1 MWTNR
6 VLMCGIDILLC
17 LWAVYLFF
25 FYFDIFFARKRKR
38 YLSVIGITLFVIWQ
52 FGITTIISFPAYI
65 NIAVTIMFTFLAV
78 MMTYEGRWWNKGVF
92 VITFNA
98 IWMLMETLC
107 NYILLTY
114 CPQYAAVRQV
124 GSFVSKIF
132 FNAVI
137 LALKKVF
144 TDDDIKELPVRYSI
158 LLVLIPTGS
167 IYIMNNIFMLG
178 FANNNGRTRINS
190 TFTVLILLGMNILIF
205 YVYMKLADDLR
216 LRRMAAVYEQQ
227 LELCER
233 HQQERELSMLQL
245 RDIKHNMKN
254 NLISILAYAENKEY
268 EKMTGFIEEIMGE
281 GGMVIASISNSGN
294 IVIDSLIGYWY
305 VTAQNKRII
314 FKTDICIPMIMPF
327 KGADLSLILGNL
339 LENAVEAAE
348 KVEENRYINVKM
360 KFDKNNLL
368 LFVDNSYKG
377 KLLKTRDNRLKSTKS
392 DAENHGVGLASVYR
406 AVAKYHGSVV
416 IEDSEPGKSKIRIVL
431 YSNVQ
436 E

>member
-38 YLSVIGITLFVIWQ
+38 YLSMIGITLFVIWQ

-107 NYILLTY
+107 NYILITY

-144 TDDDIKELPVRYSI
+144 TDDDIKELPVRYS
-158 LLVLIPTGS
+158 
-167 IYIMNNIFMLG
+167 
-178 FANNNGRTRINS
+178 
-190 TFTVLILLGMNILIF
+190 ILLGMNILIF

-305 VTAQNKRII
+305 VTAKNKRII

-416 IEDSEPGKSKIRIVL
+416 IEDSELGKFKIRIVL

>member
-1 MWTNR
+1 MWTNK

-25 FYFDIFFARKRKR
+25 FYFDIFFVRKRKR
-38 YLSVIGITLFVIWQ
+38 YLSVIGITLFVVWQ

-107 NYILLTY
+107 NYILITY

-205 YVYMKLADDLR
+205 YVYMKL
-216 LRRMAAVYEQQ
+216 
-227 LELCER
+227 
-233 HQQERELSMLQL
+233 

-305 VTAQNKRII
+305 VTAQNKKII

-416 IEDSEPGKSKIRIVL
+416 IEDSEPGKFKIRIVL

>member
-1 MWTNR
+1 M
-6 VLMCGIDILLC
+6 L
-17 LWAVYLFF
+17 
-25 FYFDIFFARKRKR
+25 
-38 YLSVIGITLFVIWQ
+38 
-52 FGITTIISFPAYI
+52 
-65 NIAVTIMFTFLAV
+65 NIAICDDDIQITGKIERLLQDIAKRNFVDTEIEVFWNGKSLADAIAAGERYDVIYLDIEMDKEDGISAARRIRTYDKNVRIIYVTSHESYMR
-78 MMTYEGRWWNKGVF
+78 E
-92 VITFNA
+92 
-98 IWMLMETLC
+98 
-107 NYILLTY
+107 
-114 CPQYAAVRQV
+114 V

-178 FANNNGRTRINS
+178 FANNTGRTRINS

-416 IEDSEPGKSKIRIVL
+416 IEDSEPGKFKIRIVL

>member
-107 NYILLTY
+107 NYILITY

-233 HQQERELSMLQL
+233 HQQPAA
-245 RDIKHNMKN
+245 IK
-254 NLISILAYAENKEY
+254 ITPSILPV
-268 EKMTGFIEEIMGE
+268 TFRQC
-281 GGMVIASISNSGN
+281 SFSSLSNSWLMFSTGESFHIQMELTKIIPQATN
-294 IVIDSLIGYWY
+294 SPNGY
-305 VTAQNKRII
+305 
-314 FKTDICIPMIMPF
+314 
-327 KGADLSLILGNL
+327 
-339 LENAVEAAE
+339 
-348 KVEENRYINVKM
+348 
-360 KFDKNNLL
+360 LL
-368 LFVDNSYKG
+368 L
-377 KLLKTRDNRLKSTKS
+377 
-392 DAENHGVGLASVYR
+392 
-406 AVAKYHGSVV
+406 
-416 IEDSEPGKSKIRIVL
+416 ICKIMT
-431 YSNVQ
+431 
-436 E
+436 

>member
-1 MWTNR
+1 MPRYIVTLTNDEIQELKAIIQKGGKGYR
-6 VLMCGIDILLC
+6 IKHAQILLK
-17 LWAVYLFF
+17 LDQKPENKAWTYDRIKDAYGA
-25 FYFDIFFARKRKR
+25 AR
-38 YLSVIGITLFVIWQ
+38 STIAGIAQ
-52 FGITTIISFPAYI
+52 
-65 NIAVTIMFTFLAV
+65 
-78 MMTYEGRWWNKGVF
+78 
-92 VITFNA
+92 
-98 IWMLMETLC
+98 
-107 NYILLTY
+107 
-114 CPQYAAVRQV
+114 
-124 GSFVSKIF
+124 
-132 FNAVI
+132 
-137 LALKKVF
+137 
-144 TDDDIKELPVRYSI
+144 
-158 LLVLIPTGS
+158 
-167 IYIMNNIFMLG
+167 
-178 FANNNGRTRINS
+178 
-190 TFTVLILLGMNILIF
+190 
-205 YVYMKLADDLR
+205 
-216 LRRMAAVYEQQ
+216 
-227 LELCER
+227 
-233 HQQERELSMLQL
+233 LSMLQL

-305 VTAQNKRII
+305 VTAQNKKII

-368 LFVDNSYKG
+368 LIVDNSYKG

-416 IEDSEPGKSKIRIVL
+416 IEDSEPGKFKIRIVL

>member
-107 NYILLTY
+107 NYILITY

-144 TDDDIKELPVRYSI
+144 TDDDIKELPVRYS
-158 LLVLIPTGS
+158 
-167 IYIMNNIFMLG
+167 
-178 FANNNGRTRINS
+178 
-190 TFTVLILLGMNILIF
+190 ILLGMNILIF

-305 VTAQNKRII
+305 VTAQNKKII

-416 IEDSEPGKSKIRIVL
+416 IEDSEPGKFKIRIVL

>member
-1 MWTNR
+1 MKIFKYEEYTIAQDSKRDFTIVEKNNNFFKLDNATFDSLFGKEKLEF
-6 VLMCGIDILLC
+6 VKNDKDNILYMMGMIFMILLT
-17 LWAVYLFF
+17 LYL
-25 FYFDIFFARKRKR
+25 YFRTTTYSIIDVNFLPA
-38 YLSVIGITLFVIWQ
+38 TLVLI
-52 FGITTIISFPAYI
+52 I
-65 NIAVTIMFTFLAV
+65 NIFIHELGHVLFLKKFYPKSRVKIGFKFMF
-78 MMTYEGRWWNKGVF
+78 KGVF

-245 RDIKHNMKN
+245 RDIKHNMK
-254 NLISILAYAENKEY
+254 L
-268 EKMTGFIEEIMGE
+268 
-281 GGMVIASISNSGN
+281 
-294 IVIDSLIGYWY
+294 
-305 VTAQNKRII
+305 
-314 FKTDICIPMIMPF
+314 
-327 KGADLSLILGNL
+327 
-339 LENAVEAAE
+339 
-348 KVEENRYINVKM
+348 
-360 KFDKNNLL
+360 
-368 LFVDNSYKG
+368 
-377 KLLKTRDNRLKSTKS
+377 
-392 DAENHGVGLASVYR
+392 
-406 AVAKYHGSVV
+406 
-416 IEDSEPGKSKIRIVL
+416 
-431 YSNVQ
+431 
-436 E
+436 

>member
-25 FYFDIFFARKRKR
+25 FYFDIFFVRKKKR
-38 YLSVIGITLFVIWQ
+38 CLSVIGITLFMVWQ

-107 NYILLTY
+107 NYILITY
-114 CPQYAAVRQV
+114 WPQYAAVRQV

-178 FANNNGRTRINS
+178 FTNNNGRTRINS

-216 LRRMAAVYEQQ
+216 LRRMAAVYE
-227 LELCER
+227 
-233 HQQERELSMLQL
+233 
-245 RDIKHNMKN
+245 
-254 NLISILAYAENKEY
+254 
-268 EKMTGFIEEIMGE
+268 
-281 GGMVIASISNSGN
+281 
-294 IVIDSLIGYWY
+294 
-305 VTAQNKRII
+305 
-314 FKTDICIPMIMPF
+314 
-327 KGADLSLILGNL
+327 
-339 LENAVEAAE
+339 
-348 KVEENRYINVKM
+348 
-360 KFDKNNLL
+360 
-368 LFVDNSYKG
+368 
-377 KLLKTRDNRLKSTKS
+377 
-392 DAENHGVGLASVYR
+392 
-406 AVAKYHGSVV
+406 
-416 IEDSEPGKSKIRIVL
+416 
-431 YSNVQ
+431 
-436 E
+436 

>member
-1 MWTNR
+1 MFNTAILFFENASMGIITQGIEKITCRWDSTLNMVKYNHNMR
-6 VLMCGIDILLC
+6 SEVYSMKKLFKVFSLMLVVIMAFPFSVMASENDQQRSDLIGAEEGDFEKLIAEIQNIKATHPDYSEEMLMSFLEANHQDVERGIIDIWNALTDSEKKLC
-17 LWAVYLFF
+17 IRYP
-25 FYFDIFFARKRKR
+25 FD
-38 YLSVIGITLFVIWQ
+38 
-52 FGITTIISFPAYI
+52 
-65 NIAVTIMFTFLAV
+65 
-78 MMTYEGRWWNKGVF
+78 
-92 VITFNA
+92 
-98 IWMLMETLC
+98 
-107 NYILLTY
+107 
-114 CPQYAAVRQV
+114 
-124 GSFVSKIF
+124 
-132 FNAVI
+132 
-137 LALKKVF
+137 ALKV
-144 TDDDIKELPVRYSI
+144 
-158 LLVLIPTGS
+158 
-167 IYIMNNIFMLG
+167 NIFMLG

-305 VTAQNKRII
+305 VTAQNKKII

-348 KVEENRYINVKM
+348 KVEENKYINVKM

-416 IEDSEPGKSKIRIVL
+416 IEDSEPGKFKIRIVL

>member
-1 MWTNR
+1 MYSTRNKKCMLKLAKKDFLKNR
-6 VLMCGIDILLC
+6 TRNIVAVLAMILTT
-17 LWAVYLFF
+17 VLF
-25 FYFDIFFARKRKR
+25 A
-38 YLSVIGITLFVIWQ
+38 TL
-52 FGITTIISFPAYI
+52 ITTGVGAYES
-65 NIAVTIMFTFLAV
+65 VQ
-78 MMTYEGRWWNKGVF
+78 
-92 VITFNA
+92 
-98 IWMLMETLC
+98 
-107 NYILLTY
+107 LT
-114 CPQYAAVRQV
+114 
-124 GSFVSKIF
+124 
-132 FNAVI
+132 
-137 LALKKVF
+137 
-144 TDDDIKELPVRYSI
+144 
-158 LLVLIPTGS
+158 
-167 IYIMNNIFMLG
+167 
-178 FANNNGRTRINS
+178 
-190 TFTVLILLGMNILIF
+190 
-205 YVYMKLADDLR
+205 
-216 LRRMAAVYEQQ
+216 
-227 LELCER
+227 
-233 HQQERELSMLQL
+233 LQL

-281 GGMVIASISNSGN
+281 GGMMIASISNSGN

-368 LFVDNSYKG
+368 LFVENSYKG
-377 KLLKTRDNRLKSTKS
+377 KLLKTRDSRLKSTKS

-406 AVAKYHGSVV
+406 AVAKYHGSVI
-416 IEDSEPGKSKIRIVL
+416 IEDSEPGKFKIRIVL

>member
-25 FYFDIFFARKRKR
+25 FYFDIFFVRKKKR
-38 YLSVIGITLFVIWQ
+38 CLSVIGITLFMVWQ

-107 NYILLTY
+107 NYILITY
-114 CPQYAAVRQV
+114 WPQYAAVRQV

-178 FANNNGRTRINS
+178 FTNNNGRTRINS

-227 LELCER
+227 L
-233 HQQERELSMLQL
+233 
-245 RDIKHNMKN
+245 
-254 NLISILAYAENKEY
+254 
-268 EKMTGFIEEIMGE
+268 
-281 GGMVIASISNSGN
+281 
-294 IVIDSLIGYWY
+294 
-305 VTAQNKRII
+305 
-314 FKTDICIPMIMPF
+314 
-327 KGADLSLILGNL
+327 
-339 LENAVEAAE
+339 
-348 KVEENRYINVKM
+348 
-360 KFDKNNLL
+360 
-368 LFVDNSYKG
+368 
-377 KLLKTRDNRLKSTKS
+377 LKTRDNRLKSTKS

-416 IEDSEPGKSKIRIVL
+416 IEDSEPGKFKIRIVL